1 MNRIITIFVCTLL
14 TLGTIRA
21 QDAFYYCDGRPVQ
34 LKTDEHKISVRAA
47 ASEQIILPSAYTPVD
62 TITAGNTCIRTY
74 KCPTNGA
81 TSKTA
86 LANST
91 IARRIMPC
99 YTNSTGLELTLTGYI
114 SVKLKA
120 AADFHLLEE
129 DAKQYGLDIVS
140 QYECLPLWYLLV
152 QQPDATDSPID
163 IANALFESNH
173 YVSASPDFAYN
184 GFEISYD
191 PEVHQQWG
199 LYNSEYKGFDISVS
213 NAWNYATGKGV
224 NVAVVDQ
231 GVDYK
236 HFDLSSNM
244 SYKTYTPTKGGIYI
258 ATKDSIYKPSQDS
271 IKNDTIKEDWDK
283 LNISHGTQCAGIIA
297 AIRNNG
303 YGISGV
309 APDSKIMNIR
319 LHLQR
324 YPTQV
329 LEIVQDIKWAT
340 ENGADI
346 ISCSWQCIEGDG
358 IRYII
363 EKALNE
369 GRGGKGC
376 IIVKS
381 AGNNGKEITFP
392 GTVEGV
398 IAVANMQQDGSLN
411 KTSSHGENL
420 FITAPGTDIRT
431 TDSDYGC
438 CTVTGTSYAAPHVA
452 GVVALMLEIDST
464 LTYKEVREI
473 LAKTAKKIGDYE
485 YDTNKEYGSWNE
497 YYGYGLVDANN
508 AVQMTLQRKE
518 QKLNK

>member
-114 SVKLKA
+114 SVKLKT

-173 YVSASPDFAYN
+173 YASASPDFAYN
-184 GFEISYD
+184 GSEISYD
-191 PEVHQQWG
+191 PEVRQQWG

-224 NVAVVDQ
+224 NVAVVDR
-231 GVDYK
+231 GIDHK
-236 HFDLSSNM
+236 HIDLAANM
-244 SYKTYTPTKGGIYI
+244 GYSYYTMGEDDE
-258 ATKDSIYKPSQDS
+258 KDWNTEIF
-271 IKNDTIKEDWDK
+271 
-283 LNISHGTQCAGIIA
+283 SHGTQCAGIIA

-303 YGISGV
+303 NGTVGV
-309 APDSKIMNIR
+309 APDSKIIEIR
-319 LHLQR
+319 AYIKNACAQNKD
-324 YPTQV
+324 V
-329 LEIVQDIKWAT
+329 ANGIVWAA

-346 ISCSWQCIEGDG
+346 INCSWQCAEGGDVNDAIG
-358 IRYII
+358 
-363 EKALNE
+363 KALSQ
-369 GRGGKGC
+369 GRNGRGC

-381 AGNNGKEITFP
+381 AGNTGDSITCP
-392 GTVEGV
+392 GNIDGV
-398 IAVANMQQDGSLN
+398 IAVANMQQDGTLH
-411 KTSSHGENL
+411 KTSSHGYNL
-420 FITAPGTDIRT
+420 FITAPGTNIRT
-431 TDSDYGC
+431 TNSNFGTC
-438 CTVTGTSYAAPHVA
+438 SKTGTSYAAPHVA

-464 LTYKEVREI
+464 LTYKDVREI

-485 YDTNKEYGSWNE
+485 YDTNKEYGPWNE
-497 YYGYGLVDANN
+497 YYGYGLVDADN
-508 AVQMTLQRKE
+508 AVQMTLRQKE
-518 QKLNK
+518 EKTK